1 MRAVIV
7 YDSIF
12 GNTEKIA
19 HAIAGG
25 IEKCKAEVIHV
36 DSADS
41 VSLSDV
47 SLLIVGSPTRSF
59 KPTPAIVKFLD
70 SVPDGL
76 LDNSAVAAFDTRI
89 AKEDIKG
96 KFFRFLVDSGGYA
109 ANPIAEKLRKKG
121 GTLILPP
128 EGFFVES
135 ENGPLKD
142 GEETRAKS
150 WAKLACHA

>member
-1 MRAVIV
+1 MRAVII

-19 HAIAGG
+19 LAIARG
-25 IEKCKAEVIHV
+25 IEKCEAEVVHVDKAE
-36 DSADS
+36 S
-41 VSLSDV
+41 VSISDA

-70 SVPDGL
+70 SLPDGI
-76 LDNSAVAAFDTRI
+76 LDDVAVAAFDTRI
-89 AKEDIKG
+89 SKEDIKG

-109 ANPIAEKLRKKG
+109 ANPISEKLRKKG

-135 ENGPLKD
+135 ENGPLKE
-142 GEETRAKS
+142 GEEARAAS
-150 WAKLACHA
+150 WAKMACHA